1 MLAPMKMMSG
11 LLHDANID
19 KLVTTVEL
27 FINSLGSL
35 MVVFDG
41 YEGGDFCSGLIFGMN
56 GAQMLAHIAT
66 AAFEMTS
73 PPPSAHKPAV
83 ANHKQP
89 KAITQN

>member
-1 MLAPMKMMSG
+1 MKMMSG

-35 MVVFDG
+35 MAVFDG

-66 AAFEMTS
+66 AAFEMTA
-73 PPPSAHKPAV
+73 PPPANAKVSA
-83 ANHKQP
+83 HKQP
-89 KAITQN
+89 KSITQN

>member
-1 MLAPMKMMSG
+1 MKMMSG
-11 LLHDANID
+11 LLHDDNID

-35 MVVFDG
+35 MTVFDG

-66 AAFEMTS
+66 AAFEMTA
-73 PPPSAHKPAV
+73 PPANKGAKVNATS
-83 ANHKQP
+83 NHKQP
-89 KAITQN
+89 KAIT